1 MDATRVTTGAT
12 RRQTDASRGSCSA
25 SGCEQRGKNFATKT
39 AAKYQMPSSPG
50 FRHLA
55 HAHRSERV
63 IGGLSPAAECG
74 GRTHA
79 NAKSAHEQSGTK
91 QRPIG
96 VTYD

>member
-1 MDATRVTTGAT
+1 
-12 RRQTDASRGSCSA
+12 
-25 SGCEQRGKNFATKT
+25 
-39 AAKYQMPSSPG
+39 MPSSPG

-74 GRTHA
+74 GRA
-79 NAKSAHEQSGTK
+79 LQSQNPLMKTIAFVK
-91 QRPIG
+91 ASSKHRPIG

>member
-12 RRQTDASRGSCSA
+12 RRQTDATRGSCSA

-63 IGGLSPAAECG
+63 ILSPAAECG
-74 GRTHA
+74 GRATQTQNPGMNKA
-79 NAKSAHEQSGTK
+79 SPDRRSG
-91 QRPIG
+91 
-96 VTYD
+96 